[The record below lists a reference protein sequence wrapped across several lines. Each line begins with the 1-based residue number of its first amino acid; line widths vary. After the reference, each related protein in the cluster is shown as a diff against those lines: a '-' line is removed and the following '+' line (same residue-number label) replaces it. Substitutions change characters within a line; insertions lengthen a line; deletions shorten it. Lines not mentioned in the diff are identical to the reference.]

1 MTGVAE
7 LPGGLWLDAKLERR
21 ACFKPVTGEL
31 ELTLCELA
39 QTRHSDYPGNVTA
52 LLSAALDRLGDTP
65 AEPVH
70 IAQLCVGDRHF
81 LLKELSLLLDARPQ
95 WVTAGCGECGEAMDL
110 CFSYAE
116 LPVKPAD
123 GDYPQRDIRVGRRSF
138 RVRCVTGADQ
148 SAVAAVDND
157 EEAMA
162 MLLERIV
169 SRAGK
174 PVAAESLDA
183 KARALI
189 EEAVEA
195 MSPEVGDELLAD
207 CPHCKTANRV
217 RVDLFQR
224 SRNSVLGLL
233 GEVHSIAINYH
244 WPESEIMKLSRE
256 RRQVYLGMID
266 RSRGMV
272 SARQEATLP

>member
-1 MTGVAE
+1 
-7 LPGGLWLDAKLERR
+7 
-21 ACFKPVTGEL
+21 
-31 ELTLCELA
+31 
-39 QTRHSDYPGNVTA
+39 
-52 LLSAALDRLGDTP
+52 
-65 AEPVH
+65 
-70 IAQLCVGDRHF
+70 
-81 LLKELSLLLDARPQ
+81 
-95 WVTAGCGECGEAMDL
+95 
-110 CFSYAE
+110 
-116 LPVKPAD
+116 
-123 GDYPQRDIRVGRRSF
+123 
-138 RVRCVTGADQ
+138 
-148 SAVAAVDND
+148 
-157 EEAMA
+157 